1 MCACRILRRFTMS
14 VICMRDFSSLRCTR
28 TAKML
33 TWLVSMSAAI
43 SGGSSIS
50 GRGARSSSTNALNG
64 EPTCSSSCAMLAA
77 ISRQALSVMSV
88 TFSDG

>member
-1 MCACRILRRFTMS
+1 MS
-14 VICMRDFSSLRCTR
+14 VICMRDFSSFCCTR

-43 SGGSSIS
+43 SGGSSTS
-50 GRGARSSSTNALNG
+50 GRGARSSSTKALKG

-77 ISRQALSVMSV
+77 MSRQTLSVMSV